1 VRSIARWCFHHRWTV
16 LVAWIIALVVVGG
29 ISSKVGS
36 RYANNFSFPK
46 TDSGDAVKLLQSSFP
61 QASGGTDQLV
71 FQAKSGKLENPA
83 IQSKVAGMLGQLDK
97 LPYVASTASPFG
109 QGGEISKDGTI
120 GLGTLT
126 WTKQDN
132 LIPKADVK
140 RVIHTAQEINGPL
153 VRVELGGG
161 AIQNAESQSGQATS
175 DILGIA
181 FALVIMCIAF
191 GSLLLPL
198 LPLLSALLAIG
209 VGTSI
214 NEDLTHIMSIPNF
227 APIVA
232 VLLGLGV
239 GIDYALFIT
248 TRHRAEL
255 RAGRS
260 PEEAA
265 LIALDTAGRAVFFAG
280 ITVCIAMLGMFALG
294 ISFLYGVAVSGAL
307 VVALTMLASLTVL
320 PAMLGFIGMKA
331 LRPKDRARLAT
342 DGFVLTPPGFWDR
355 WAKFIEGKARY
366 SAFLALGLIVVIGLP
381 FFSLELGL
389 SDAGNDPTNTTT
401 RQAYDLLA
409 KGFGPGF
416 NGPLQLVGEI
426 RGPNDLAHFTKL
438 VDKTKTESGVVT
450 ASPVIPSPS
459 GKVAIATVYPTTAP
473 QDVATKDLLQRL
485 RSTVVPAAVQ
495 GSSLVVHIGGATAL
509 GVDFSHVIA
518 QKLPLFV
525 GIVVLLAFLL
535 LLCVFRSLLVP
546 LTASAMNLLS
556 IGAALGVMV
565 ATFQYGWGKSI
576 LNLTRSGPIDVFI
589 PVLLFAIV
597 FGLSMD
603 YEVFLVSRMHEEWTK
618 RHDNRQAVTAGQ
630 ARTGRVITA
639 AALIMIFVFGSFVAG
654 GSRVIEEVGIG
665 FAAAIFLDA
674 FVIRTVLVP
683 SLMHTFGRYNWW
695 LPGWLDRLLPR
706 LNVEGAPLPPEP
718 PAREKVGVGPSPQ

>member
-1 VRSIARWCFHHRWTV
+1 VRTIARWCFHHRKTV
-16 LVAWIIALVVVGG
+16 LVAWIIALVLIGG
-29 ISSKVGS
+29 ISNRVGS
-36 RYANNFSFPK
+36 RYANNFSFPR
-46 TDSGDAVKLLQSSFP
+46 TDSGDALSLLKSAFP
-61 QASGGTDQLV
+61 QAAGGSDQLV
-71 FQAKSGKLENPA
+71 FQARTGKLESPA
-83 IQSKVAGMLGQLDK
+83 IEAKVTGMLAELDR
-97 LPYVASTASPFG
+97 LPYVSSTVSPFG
-109 QGGEISKDGTI
+109 PQGAISKDGTI
-120 GLGTLT
+120 GLGTLN
-126 WTKQDN
+126 WTEQDN
-132 LIPKADVK
+132 LVPKSAAK
-140 RVIHTAQEINGPL
+140 RVIDTAQKINGPL

-161 AIQNAESQSGQATS
+161 AIQNAESQSTQGTS
-175 DILGIA
+175 DLLGIA

-191 GSLLLPL
+191 GSILLPL

-214 NEDLTHIMSIPNF
+214 NEDLTHVMSIPNF

-239 GIDYALFIT
+239 GVDYALFIV

-265 LIALDTAGRAVFFAG
+265 VLALDTAGRAVFFAA
-280 ITVCIAMLGMFALG
+280 ITVCIALLGMFALG

-307 VVALTMLASLTVL
+307 VVALTMLASITVL
-320 PAMLGFIGMKA
+320 PAMLGFIGLKA
-331 LRPKDRARLAT
+331 LSRKDRAVLAR
-342 DGFVLTPPGFWDR
+342 DGVVPSPPGFWDR
-355 WAKFIEGKARY
+355 WAKFIEGKSRY
-366 SAFLALGLIVVIGLP
+366 LAILALGVIVVIALP
-381 FFSLELGL
+381 FFSMDLGL
-389 SDAGNDPTNTTT
+389 SDSGNDPLHSTT

-416 NGPLQLVGEI
+416 NGPLELVGEI
-426 RGPNDLAHFTKL
+426 RGPNDLAHFNRL
-438 VDKTKTESGVVT
+438 VDQVKSEPGVVT
-450 ASPVIPSPS
+450 GSPVIPSPS
-459 GKVAIATVYPTTAP
+459 GKVAIATIYPTTAP

-485 RSTVVPAAVQ
+485 RSSVVPAAVQ

-525 GIVVLLAFLL
+525 GIVVLLAFILL
-535 LLCVFRSLLVP
+535 ACVFRSLLVP
-546 LTASAMNLLS
+546 LTASVMNLLS

-565 ATFQYGWGKSI
+565 ATFQWGWGETI
-576 LNLTRSGPIDVFI
+576 LGLTKSGPIDVFI

-618 RHDNRQAVTAGQ
+618 TRDNRQAVTAGQ

-639 AALIMIFVFGSFVAG
+639 AALIMIFVFASFIFG
-654 GSRVIEEVGIG
+654 GSRVIQEVGIG

-674 FVIRTVLVP
+674 FIIRTVLVP
-683 SLMHTFGRYNWW
+683 ALMHTFGRWNWW

-706 LNVEGAPLPPEP
+706 FNVEGEALPPEP
-718 PAREKVGVGPSPQ
+718 PAREKVDAVR